1 VHDNNNSA
9 IWEPG
14 EIIWEPGEI
23 VYQAGDIPKEAYLI
37 LEGYVNIETKDGL
50 KLNRIGMGEIFG
62 ETSILLDLPR
72 TVTAKVCT
80 QKLVAKKIPK
90 SYFTNLSKTNVI
102 LNALIRKTQIRLMD
116 SNKQSN
122 ELANEVSA
130 LLDQLDSKTPPKKNL
145 LEERIKKLR
154 TNINKIQNSTE
165 T

>member
-1 VHDNNNSA
+1 MHDNNNSA
-9 IWEPG
+9 
-14 EIIWEPGEI
+14 IWEPGEI

-90 SYFTNLSKTNVI
+90 SYFTNLNKTNVI

>member
-1 VHDNNNSA
+1 MHDNNNSA
-9 IWEPG
+9 
-14 EIIWEPGEI
+14 IWEPGEI

-72 TVTAKVCT
+72 TVTAKVCA

-130 LLDQLDSKTPPKKNL
+130 LLDQLDSNTPPKKNL

>member
-1 VHDNNNSA
+1 MKDNNNAA

-14 EIIWEPGEI
+14 ET

-72 TVTAKVCT
+72 TVTAKVCA

-90 SYFTNLSKTNVI
+90 SYFTNLNKTNVI

-122 ELANEVSA
+122 ELANELSA
-130 LLDQLDSKTPPKKNL
+130 LLDELDSKVPPKRNL
-145 LEERIKKLR
+145 LEERIRKLR

>member
-1 VHDNNNSA
+1 MQDNNNSA
-9 IWEPG
+9 MWEPG
-14 EIIWEPGEI
+14 EII
-23 VYQAGDIPKEAYLI
+23 YQAGDIPKEAYLI

-145 LEERIKKLR
+145 LEERIKKIR

>member
-1 VHDNNNSA
+1 MHDKNNSA
-9 IWEPG
+9 MWEPG
-14 EIIWEPGEI
+14 EII
-23 VYQAGDIPKEAYLI
+23 YQAGDIPKEAYLI

-50 KLNRIGMGEIFG
+50 KLNRIGIGEIFG

-90 SYFTNLSKTNVI
+90 SYFTNLNKTNVI

-130 LLDQLDSKTPPKKNL
+130 LLDQLDSKAPAKRNL

-154 TNINKIQNSTE
+154 TNINKIQKSTE

>member
-1 VHDNNNSA
+1 MHDNNNSA
-9 IWEPG
+9 L
-14 EIIWEPGEI
+14 WEPGEI

-50 KLNRIGMGEIFG
+50 KLNRIGIGEIFG

-145 LEERIKKLR
+145 LEERIKKIR

>member
-1 VHDNNNSA
+1 MQDNNNSA

-14 EIIWEPGEI
+14 EII
-23 VYQAGDIPKEAYLI
+23 YQAGDVPEEAYLI

-90 SYFTNLSKTNVI
+90 SYFTNLNKTNVI

-122 ELANEVSA
+122 ELANELSA
-130 LLDQLDSKTPPKKNL
+130 LLDELDSKVPPKRNL

>member
-1 VHDNNNSA
+1 MQDNNNSA

-14 EIIWEPGEI
+14 EII
-23 VYQAGDIPKEAYLI
+23 YQAGDTPEEAYLI
-37 LEGYVNIETKDGL
+37 LEGYVIIETKDGL

-72 TVTAKVCT
+72 TVTAKVCS

-90 SYFTNLSKTNVI
+90 SYFTNLNKTNVI

-122 ELANEVSA
+122 ELANELSA
-130 LLDQLDSKTPPKKNL
+130 LLDELDSKVPPKRNL

>member
-1 VHDNNNSA
+1 MQDNNNSA
-9 IWEPG
+9 MWEPG
-14 EIIWEPGEI
+14 EII
-23 VYQAGDIPKEAYLI
+23 YQAGDIPKEAYLI

-130 LLDQLDSKTPPKKNL
+130 LLDQLDSKAPPKKNL

-154 TNINKIQNSTE
+154 TNINKIQKSTE

>member
-1 VHDNNNSA
+1 
-9 IWEPG
+9 
-14 EIIWEPGEI
+14 
-23 VYQAGDIPKEAYLI
+23 
-37 LEGYVNIETKDGL
+37 
-50 KLNRIGMGEIFG
+50 
-62 ETSILLDLPR
+62 
-72 TVTAKVCT
+72 
-80 QKLVAKKIPK
+80 
-90 SYFTNLSKTNVI
+90 
-102 LNALIRKTQIRLMD
+102 MD

>member
-1 VHDNNNSA
+1 MHDNNNSA
-9 IWEPG
+9 IWA
-14 EIIWEPGEI
+14 PGEI

-122 ELANEVSA
+122 ELANELSA
-130 LLDQLDSKTPPKKNL
+130 LLDELDTKATAKRNL

>member
-1 VHDNNNSA
+1 MQDNNNSA
-9 IWEPG
+9 MWEPG
-14 EIIWEPGEI
+14 EII
-23 VYQAGDIPKEAYLI
+23 YQAGDIPKEAYLI

-72 TVTAKVCT
+72 TVTARVCA

-90 SYFTNLSKTNVI
+90 SYFTNLNKTNVI

-122 ELANEVSA
+122 ELANELSA
-130 LLDQLDSKTPPKKNL
+130 LLDELDSKVPPKRNL

>member
-1 VHDNNNSA
+1 MHDNNNSA
-9 IWEPG
+9 
-14 EIIWEPGEI
+14 IWEPGEI

-50 KLNRIGMGEIFG
+50 RLNRIGIGEIFG

-80 QKLVAKKIPK
+80 KKLVAKKIPK

>member
-1 VHDNNNSA
+1 MKDNNNAA

-14 EIIWEPGEI
+14 ET

-90 SYFTNLSKTNVI
+90 SYFTNLNKTNVI

-122 ELANEVSA
+122 ELANELSA
-130 LLDQLDSKTPPKKNL
+130 LLDELDSKAPAKRNL

>member
-1 VHDNNNSA
+1 MQDNNNSA

-14 EIIWEPGEI
+14 EII
-23 VYQAGDIPKEAYLI
+23 YQAGDVPEEAYLI
-37 LEGYVNIETKDGL
+37 LEGYVIIETKDGL

-90 SYFTNLSKTNVI
+90 SYFTNLNKTNVI

-122 ELANEVSA
+122 ELANEVSD
-130 LLDQLDSKTPPKKNL
+130 LLDQLDSKAPPKKNL

>member
-1 VHDNNNSA
+1 MHDNNNSA
-9 IWEPG
+9 
-14 EIIWEPGEI
+14 IWEPGEI

-50 KLNRIGMGEIFG
+50 NLNRIGMGEIFG

>member
-1 VHDNNNSA
+1 MHDNNNSA
-9 IWEPG
+9 
-14 EIIWEPGEI
+14 IWEPGEI

-50 KLNRIGMGEIFG
+50 KLNRIGKGEIFG

-72 TVTAKVCT
+72 TVTAKVCA

-90 SYFTNLSKTNVI
+90 SYFTNLNKTNVI

>member
-1 VHDNNNSA
+1 MHDNNNSA
-9 IWEPG
+9 
-14 EIIWEPGEI
+14 IWEPGEI

-50 KLNRIGMGEIFG
+50 KLNRIGIGEIFG

-154 TNINKIQNSTE
+154 TNINKVQNSTE

>member
-1 VHDNNNSA
+1 MKDNNNAA

-14 EIIWEPGEI
+14 ET

-90 SYFTNLSKTNVI
+90 SYFTNLNKTNVI

-122 ELANEVSA
+122 ELANEMSN
-130 LLDQLDSKTPPKKNL
+130 LLDQFDSNNPPKKNV
-145 LEERIKKLR
+145 LEERMKKIRTKIKCIV
-154 TNINKIQNSTE
+154 TT
-165 T
+165 

>member
-1 VHDNNNSA
+1 MQDNNNSA
-9 IWEPG
+9 MWEPG
-14 EIIWEPGEI
+14 EII
-23 VYQAGDIPKEAYLI
+23 YQAGDIPKEAYLI

-90 SYFTNLSKTNVI
+90 SYFTNLNKTNVI

-130 LLDQLDSKTPPKKNL
+130 LLDELDSKAPAKRNL

>member
-1 VHDNNNSA
+1 MQDNNNSA

-14 EIIWEPGEI
+14 EI
-23 VYQAGDIPKEAYLI
+23 VYQAGDFPKEAYLI

-122 ELANEVSA
+122 ELANELSA
-130 LLDQLDSKTPPKKNL
+130 LLDELDSKVPPKRNL